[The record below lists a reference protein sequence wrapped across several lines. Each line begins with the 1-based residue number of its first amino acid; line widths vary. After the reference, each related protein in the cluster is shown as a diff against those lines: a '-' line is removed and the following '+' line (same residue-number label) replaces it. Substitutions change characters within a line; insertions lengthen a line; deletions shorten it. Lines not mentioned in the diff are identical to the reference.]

1 MYQLLPKEFV
11 MNFTILLYVGLLLT
25 AYLLGSI
32 SNALWIGKKFYN
44 IDVREHGSK
53 NAGATNVLR
62 VLGWKAS
69 LPVFALDV
77 LKGVLAVMLIKFTC
91 MEQETEGYVG
101 FQIILGMM
109 AVAGHIFPLFSGFK
123 GGKGVATI
131 AGVVLAIHP
140 NAFLITLVI
149 FILCLL
155 VTHYVSLSSIIA
167 ALFYPLI
174 VIVLFGEWLNEQE
187 TITLKIFS
195 IVAMFIIFFTHRKNI
210 KRLLKGEESKIVI
223 RKRPSVEIPPKKS

>member
-1 MYQLLPKEFV
+1 MF
-11 MNFTILLYVGLLLT
+11 FTILLYAGLLLA
-25 AYLLGSI
+25 AYLLGSV

-44 IDVREHGSK
+44 VDVREHGSK

-69 LPVFALDV
+69 LPVFALDL
-77 LKGVLAVMLIKFTC
+77 LKGVLAVMLVKFTGL
-91 MEQETEGYVG
+91 EHETEGYVS
-101 FQIILGMM
+101 FQIVLGMM
-109 AVAGHIFPLFSGFK
+109 AVLGHIFPIFSGFK
-123 GGKGVATI
+123 GGKGVATM

-140 NAFLITLVI
+140 NAFLITLII

-155 VTHYVSLSSIIA
+155 ITRYVSLSSIIA

-195 IVAMFIIFFTHRKNI
+195 IVAMLIILFTHRKNI

-223 RKRPSVEIPPKKS
+223 RKKPSVEIPPRKS